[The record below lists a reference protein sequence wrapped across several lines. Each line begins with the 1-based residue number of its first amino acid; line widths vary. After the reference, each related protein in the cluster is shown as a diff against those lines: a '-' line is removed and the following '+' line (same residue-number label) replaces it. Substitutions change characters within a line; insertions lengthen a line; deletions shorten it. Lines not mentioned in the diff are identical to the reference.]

1 MIGAG
6 NHPFEED
13 IAMAHTPALAAT
25 PLCDLLGCRLPLVL
39 AGMGGVARAELVAA
53 VSAFGGLGILGMVR
67 EPLALIEREVAQ
79 VRGRTDRPFGVNLI
93 PSGTARALLRS
104 QVDLCI
110 DLRVPVVELFWDI
123 DEAVIDRLRAA
134 GIVVVHQVGTAQEA
148 LHAQAAGAHAI
159 IAQGVEAGGHV
170 RGRQPLMQLLPE
182 VLGCVD
188 VPVAAAGGLAD
199 GRDVGRVLAL
209 GAQAAVLGTA
219 LMMTTESFAHEVH
232 KQRLVQARAADVL
245 LTEDFHVNWPPLAAV
260 RVLPNAVTRGE
271 RGDPFTG
278 ERQVIGEEEGRPI
291 YCFSTDSPL
300 RSMTG
305 ELEAMA
311 LYAGLGVGRIDDIV
325 PAAERLER
333 IAQGAAAHLRL
344 LADAPP
350 ALSSPVCY
358 AAQVQQGE
366 HAALAGELRRLLAAE
381 RAAAR
386 AVFETWRQ
394 APEVRLRQRL
404 QPLLAAQARACGVLV
419 RALRS
424 VDVLPDAQAPRRP
437 AAPGRVDAL
446 AQARHAL
453 RAQWEA
459 LLPRLDAALAAEG
472 RQALAAC
479 ALALDELAH
488 DLPQA

>member
-1 MIGAG
+1 MTGM
-6 NHPFEED
+6 H
-13 IAMAHTPALAAT
+13 ALAAT
-25 PLCDLLGCRLPLVL
+25 PLCELLGCRQPLIL

-53 VSAFGGLGILGMVR
+53 VSEFGGLGILGMVR

-79 VRGRTDRPFGVNLI
+79 VRSRTDRPFGVNLI
-93 PSGTARALLRS
+93 PAGTARALLRS

-110 DLRVPVVELFWDI
+110 ALRVPVVELFWEI
-123 DEAVIDRLRAA
+123 DEPTVARLRAA
-134 GIVVVHQVGTAQEA
+134 GIIVIHQVGTALEA

-159 IAQGVEAGGHV
+159 VAQGVEAGGHV
-170 RGRQPLMQLLPE
+170 RARQPLMQLLPE
-182 VLGCVD
+182 VLGCVQ

-199 GRDVGRVLAL
+199 GRDVGRVLAA

-232 KQRLVQARAADVL
+232 KRRLVQAKTSDVL

-260 RVLPNAVTRGE
+260 HVLPNVVTRGE

-278 ERQVIGEEEGRPI
+278 PRQVIGEEEGRPI

-333 IAQGAAAHLRL
+333 IARDAASHLRL
-344 LADAPP
+344 VSEEPA

-358 AAQVQQGE
+358 AGEAQHAE
-366 HAALAGELRRLLAAE
+366 HTALAREGRDLLARE
-381 RAAAR
+381 RVALR
-386 AVFETWRQ
+386 AVFGAWHRGAPGARQ
-394 APEVRLRQRL
+394 ACLWRLL
-404 QPLLAAQARACGVLV
+404 EAQARGCGVLA
-419 RALRS
+419 RALCAVGGWAS
-424 VDVLPDAQAPRRP
+424 GDAGAGSAA
-437 AAPGRVDAL
+437 AAPAPDVADVAATLAHDRGARRARWDAL
-446 AQARHAL
+446 AS
-453 RAQWEA
+453 
-459 LLPRLDAALAAEG
+459 RLDAQLAAEG
-472 RQALAAC
+472 RQALAAWDD
-479 ALALDELAH
+479 ALDELTSASH
-488 DLPQA
+488 LP

>member
-1 MIGAG
+1 
-6 NHPFEED
+6 
-13 IAMAHTPALAAT
+13 MAHTHALAAT
-25 PLCDLLGCRLPLVL
+25 PLCDLLGCRYPLVL

-53 VSAFGGLGILGMVR
+53 VSAFGGFGILGMVR
-67 EPLALIEREVAQ
+67 EPLALIEREVAH
-79 VRGRTDRPFGVNLI
+79 VRERTDRPFGVNLI

-110 DLRVPVVELFWDI
+110 ALRVPVVELFWEI

-134 GIVVVHQVGTAQEA
+134 GIVVVHQVGTVHEA
-148 LHAQAAGAHAI
+148 LHAQAAGAHAL

-170 RGRQPLMQLLPE
+170 RGRQPLMRLLAE

-199 GRDVGRVLAL
+199 GRDAGRVLAM

-232 KQRLVQARAADVL
+232 KQRLVQARSGDVR
-245 LTEDFHVNWPPLAAV
+245 LTEDFHINWPPLAAV

-305 ELEAMA
+305 DLEAMA
-311 LYAGLGVGRIDDIV
+311 LYAGLGVGRIGDIV
-325 PAAERLER
+325 PAAERLQS
-333 IAQGAAAHLRL
+333 IMQGAAAHLRL
-344 LADAPP
+344 TSGAPEALA
-350 ALSSPVCY
+350 SPVCY

-366 HAALAGELRRLLAAE
+366 HAALAEALDALLAAE
-381 RAAAR
+381 RVQARRVFDAWHRAA
-386 AVFETWRQ
+386 Q
-394 APEVRLRQRL
+394 APLRQRL
-404 QPLLAAQARACGVLV
+404 RGLLEAQAPCCGVLV
-419 RALRS
+419 RALRAI
-424 VDVLPDAQAPRRP
+424 DAPPMAP
-437 AAPGRVDAL
+437 APSGEARASAPSGSIDAL
-446 AQARHAL
+446 VRARGDLGA
-453 RAQWEA
+453 RWEA
-459 LLPRLDAALAAEG
+459 LLPRLDAALAAEA
-472 RQALAAC
+472 RRALGAC
-479 ALALDELAH
+479 AAALDELAAPPA
-488 DLPQA
+488 LA